1 MNQPKVKT
9 VDMIYNEYG
18 YKPNTLKYMR
28 DNPKANK
35 GDHPAWFPVGN
46 RPHYPTDQFE
56 AWHQRQIKK
65 GIFLWKEKERYLKEK
80 KRKEHKSEISKI
92 SKKGKIS

>member
-56 AWHQRQIKK
+56 AWHQRQT
-65 GIFLWKEKERYLKEK
+65 K